1 MNRNEIKL
9 RYPNASESTIRRNC
23 DRDSGQ
29 DTKLESGSVH
39 EPLAAAQA
47 QAQDS
52 KRVLVRVTSVRK
64 RLLDEDNLC
73 EKFHI
78 DCCRYA
84 GLVLDDNPA
93 GTKIEVSQRKAQKN
107 EPERTI
113 IEIIRPA

>member
-1 MNRNEIKL
+1 MTHNEFTR

-23 DRDSGQ
+23 PGDLGP

-47 QAQDS
+47 KAQDS

-84 GLVLDDNPA
+84 GLIRDDNPA
-93 GTKIEVSQRKAQKN
+93 ATKIEVNQRKARKN
-107 EPERTI
+107 EAERTI
-113 IEIIRPA
+113 IEIIRP